1 MDLKPGKGCVSCG
14 EAGGGA
20 GGDAATAAIQDAIQ
34 GRRSNVKEFIYST
47 PRTTFTAL
55 QAQVLTIPT
64 YSDSFF
70 VVTKLV
76 ALSTGTFTGR
86 FYNGSTGRVLQDVA
100 VNNVNLFGT
109 IQLPNVLRDPIVL
122 PPSSNFQLQ
131 ITDTSN
137 SGNVVQCSLV
147 GYRWYDMS
155 KYPLLGKAGARL
167 DWYQYSASVVLAAN
181 GSGSAITRIDADAD
195 FLVRKVVG
203 NRTGAYTLQI
213 SDSAAADTWED
224 QLVSDAN
231 AVGTA
236 QYPYLLSKPR
246 LVGRNSTLSVNFND
260 VSGSGNT
267 VQLIYEGAKIYR

>member
-1 MDLKPGKGCVSCG
+1 MNEKPGECKVCDTGRT
-14 EAGGGA
+14 
-20 GGDAATAAIQDAIQ
+20 DAATAAIKDAAD
-34 GRRSNVKEFIYST
+34 GRRSNVKEFMYST
-47 PRTTFTAL
+47 PRTAFTSGQQQNL
-55 QAQVLTIPT
+55 SIPT

-76 ALSTGTFTGR
+76 AVSTGTFKAR
-86 FYNGSTGRVLQDVA
+86 FFNGSTGRLLNDIY

-109 IQLPNVLRDPIVL
+109 IQLPNILRDPIVI
-122 PPSSNFQLQ
+122 PPSSNFVLD
-131 ITDTSN
+131 ITDL
-137 SGNVVQCSLV
+137 SGGANTIQCSLV
-147 GYRWYDMS
+147 GYRWYDLS

-167 DWYQYSASVVLAAN
+167 DWYTYSATFTSLAAN
-181 GSGSAITRIDADAD
+181 GQTNVITRIDADAD

-246 LVGRNSTLSVNFND
+246 LIGRNSTISTAVTD
-260 VSGSGNT
+260 ISGSTNT
-267 VQLIYEGAKIYR
+267 IQLIFEGAKIYR